1 MNIAERTLD
10 GEPVGTHGGKVRAAS
25 NKMDVCAGPL
35 QSRAEET
42 ADPAGAYDGNFHS
55 VRG

>member
-1 MNIAERTLD
+1 
-10 GEPVGTHGGKVRAAS
+10 
-25 NKMDVCAGPL
+25 L

-55 VRG
+55 VRGW